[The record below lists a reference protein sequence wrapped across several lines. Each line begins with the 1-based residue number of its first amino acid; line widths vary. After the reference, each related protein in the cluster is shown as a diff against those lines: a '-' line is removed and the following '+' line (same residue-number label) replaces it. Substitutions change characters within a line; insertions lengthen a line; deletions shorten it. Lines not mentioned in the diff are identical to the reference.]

1 VAWETSQFQGTACLC
16 LHPTSD
22 VYKTQSG
29 RVEKQSSICA
39 AHLSGYN
46 KVGIP
51 FIQFRQSYAN
61 GGAAEKSALK
71 LTSGRLHLIV
81 VHTASNGP

>member
-1 VAWETSQFQGTACLC
+1 MLIS
-16 LHPTSD
+16 
-22 VYKTQSG
+22 SG
-29 RVEKQSSICA
+29 GSFHLSILEDKDLKGGA
-39 AHLSGYN
+39 LSGYN

-71 LTSGRLHLIV
+71 LTSGRLHLID
-81 VHTASNGP
+81 VHTASNGRNRVFTCNFNPASAL

>member
-1 VAWETSQFQGTACLC
+1 MLIS
-16 LHPTSD
+16 
-22 VYKTQSG
+22 SG
-29 RVEKQSSICA
+29 GSFHLSILEDKDLKGGA
-39 AHLSGYN
+39 LSGYN

-71 LTSGRLHLIV
+71 LTSGRLHLIRP
-81 VHTASNGP
+81 HCIQRP

>member
-1 VAWETSQFQGTACLC
+1 MLIS
-16 LHPTSD
+16 
-22 VYKTQSG
+22 SG
-29 RVEKQSSICA
+29 GSFHLSILEDKDLKGGA
-39 AHLSGYN
+39 LSGYN